1 VASHSSTGDE
11 RGLCRPLDHLIICI
25 VEGYGEETAIR
36 PLVRRIVADID
47 PTKYVEVPHIFRID
61 RTKVVRPGQFENA
74 IEAAARRIRGRGAIL
89 VLLDSDDDCPAML
102 GPELLQRARRQRGDV
117 PLSVVLAHR
126 EYEAWFLA
134 AAESLRGH
142 RKIDPNFSPPR
153 NPPEGYRD
161 AKGQVRIMM
170 RSKSYSPTVDQASL
184 TEYFDITAARSAD
197 SFDKCYRDIE
207 SLVGQLFA

>member
-1 VASHSSTGDE
+1 MSEGYTVPS
-11 RGLCRPLDHLIICI
+11 IICI
-25 VEGYGEETAIR
+25 VEGYGEEMAIR

-61 RTKVVRPGQFENA
+61 RTKVVRPGQLENA
-74 IEAAARRIRGRGAIL
+74 VEAAARRIRGRGAIL
-89 VLLDSDDDCPAML
+89 VLLDSDDDCPARL
-102 GPELLQRARRQRGDV
+102 GPELLARARHQRNDV
-117 PLSVVLAHR
+117 PISVVLAHR

-142 RKIDPNFSPPR
+142 RKIDPNFVPPR
-153 NPPEGYRD
+153 NPAESYRD
-161 AKGQVRIMM
+161 AKGQIGAMM

-184 TEYFDITAARSAD
+184 TEYFDITMARAAD

-207 SLVGQLFA
+207 SLISQLFA

>member
-1 VASHSSTGDE
+1 M
-11 RGLCRPLDHLIICI
+11 
-25 VEGYGEETAIR
+25 EGYGEETAIR

>member
-1 VASHSSTGDE
+1 MSEGYIVPS
-11 RGLCRPLDHLIICI
+11 IMCI
-25 VEGYGEETAIR
+25 VEGDGEDAAVR
-36 PLVRRIVADID
+36 SLVRRIVTDID
-47 PTKYVEVPHIFRID
+47 PNSYVEVPHIFRVH
-61 RTKVVRPGQFENA
+61 RTKVVRPGQLENA
-74 IEAAARRIRGRGAIL
+74 IEIAARRIHGRGAIL